1 MNAYNH
7 QKGVAA
13 VELAL
18 LLIPLTTLV
27 FGITEFGRA
36 IYQYN
41 TIAKGTRDA
50 ARYLTQ
56 TTPGNGASRAAARCL
71 VVFGNRAC
79 SGAPLVTGM
88 DDDATRAL
96 AALRQPGSTAIAL
109 VHVPSDDRSPQATLA
124 GGTLASLVAAG
135 WLAAP
140 VTGSESPARVWGDLT
155 GATLPELIR

>member
-88 DDDATRAL
+88 DVSLVTVKDSSTDAGTHS
-96 AALRQPGSTAIAL
+96 RQQIT
-109 VHVPSDDRSPQATLA
+109 
-124 GGTLASLVAAG
+124 GGTGVANLVSVEVSGFQFTSLVTYVV
-135 WLAAP
+135 P
-140 VTGSESPARVWGDLT
+140 NLT
-155 GATLPELIR
+155 FNTISTTMFGPPP